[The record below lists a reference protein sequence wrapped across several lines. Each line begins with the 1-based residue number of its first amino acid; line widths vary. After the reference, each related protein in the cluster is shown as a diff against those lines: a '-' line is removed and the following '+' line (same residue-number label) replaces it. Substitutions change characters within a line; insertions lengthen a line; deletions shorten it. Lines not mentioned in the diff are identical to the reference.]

1 MRMIVLS
8 AVLALGVGLAGTA
21 GVSAAP
27 GGTGLGEAAQ
37 NATLLQDVQY
47 YRRHYRRY
55 HRRSYCRSVRVCHR
69 SYYGRRCHWE
79 RVCR

>member
-1 MRMIVLS
+1 MIVLS
-8 AVLALGVGLAGTA
+8 ALLALGVGLAGTA

-27 GGTGLGEAAQ
+27 AGAGLSQAAP

-55 HRRSYCRSVRVCHR
+55 HRRAYCRTVRVCHR
-69 SYYGRRCHWE
+69 SFYGRRCHLE